1 MLVRVGSNTNYHP
14 QKKLKAQPLW
24 KTVWQ
29 FLTKL
34 NTLLP
39 YNPATALFGT
49 YPKELKTYFQGK
61 LDICIFIPALH
72 VTAKT
77 WEQPRCH

>member
-1 MLVRVGSNTNYHP
+1 MANHHQMLVRGRSNTNYHP

-34 NTLLP
+34 NILLP

-61 LDICIFIPALH
+61 LTYACLY
-72 VTAKT
+72 
-77 WEQPRCH
+77 QLYM